1 MAAAIRIVAL
11 RAITLVN
18 NQTTTHIARFR
29 ILFSSISRQ
38 SHPGEMIGARPA
50 RPYPLDDHLDL
61 LVGKNAPLLLNK
73 GRHSCV
79 GHPLRDHLPQRVV
92 IHESKIKRIVEW
104 ARRPKAA
111 IYAVTTGAVLGIEL
125 VEGHDLSGTFPARR
139 FVWFSR

>member
-1 MAAAIRIVAL
+1 MAEAGRIVAL
-11 RAITLVN
+11 GAIGFIS
-18 NQTTTHIARFR
+18 NQTTNRIARRR
-29 ILFSSISRQ
+29 ILTRSIVWQ
-38 SHPGEMIGARPA
+38 SHCLKLLRARPA
-50 RPYPLDDHLDL
+50 RPYPLDDHIDL

-79 GHPLRDHLPQRVV
+79 GHPLRDHLPQSL
-92 IHESKIKRIVEW
+92 ITHESKIKRIVEW
-104 ARRPKAA
+104 ARHPKAA